1 MTGFPIVWDIYRC
14 SSRNKGITDIVSVV
28 SLLHMIYDPSST
40 CTVTF
45 KKGRKLCFDF
55 ENHEW
60 PFQLDVGGGGGGGGG
75 REEGDR
81 GELALLIVQIHEM
94 IY

>member
-1 MTGFPIVWDIYRC
+1 MYRHVH
-14 SSRNKGITDIVSVV
+14 TDLYS
-28 SLLHMIYDPSST
+28 
-40 CTVTF
+40 